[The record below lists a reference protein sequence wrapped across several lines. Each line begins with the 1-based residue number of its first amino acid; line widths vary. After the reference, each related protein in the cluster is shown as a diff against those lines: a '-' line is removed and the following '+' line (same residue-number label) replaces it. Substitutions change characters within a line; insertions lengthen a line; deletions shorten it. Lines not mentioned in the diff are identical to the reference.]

1 MNEAILMK
9 SHRTRKVARGERV
22 HRGRAGQTP
31 EGRWNAEVTSEWR
44 LDTVVD
50 VIGECISKADTRHGM
65 YTAILADCTQ
75 VGIMDLKSEDTTNA
89 DRKLRRTTRRL
100 PGTMP
105 KSIIWFDESG
115 AEAKPQKMVRR
126 SAYVKTMRE
135 YWRTLDPQYRE
146 RAQRMSIYVKSP
158 DPK

>member
-1 MNEAILMK
+1 M
-9 SHRTRKVARGERV
+9 TR
-22 HRGRAGQTP
+22 Q
-31 EGRWNAEVTSEWR
+31 WR

-50 VIGECISKADTRHGM
+50 VIVECISKADTRHGM
-65 YTAILADCTQ
+65 YIARFAECTQ
-75 VGIMDLKSEDTTNA
+75 VDIVDLNRFDTTNA
-89 DRKLRRTTRRL
+89 VRKMRRMTRGI

-126 SAYVKTMRE
+126 SAYVKTMRD

>member
-1 MNEAILMK
+1 MYI
-9 SHRTRKVARGERV
+9 ARF
-22 HRGRAGQTP
+22 
-31 EGRWNAEVTSEWR
+31 AE
-44 LDTVVD
+44 
-50 VIGECISKADTRHGM
+50 
-65 YTAILADCTQ
+65 CTQ
-75 VGIMDLKSEDTTNA
+75 VDIVDLNRFDTTNA
-89 DRKLRRTTRRL
+89 ARKMRRMTRGI

-126 SAYVKTMRE
+126 SAYVKTMRD

>member
-1 MNEAILMK
+1 MAERSGARRIQV
-9 SHRTRKVARGERV
+9 TRL
-22 HRGRAGQTP
+22 
-31 EGRWNAEVTSEWR
+31 WR

-65 YTAILADCTQ
+65 CTAMFAGCTR
-75 VGIMDLKSEDTTNA
+75 VDIMDLNRFDTTNA
-89 DRKLRRTTRRL
+89 DRKLRRMTRRM
-100 PGTMP
+100 PGIMP
-105 KSIIWFDESG
+105 KSIIWFEEVG

-126 SAYVKTMRE
+126 SVYVKTMRD

>member
-1 MNEAILMK
+1 MCIAK
-9 SHRTRKVARGERV
+9 F
-22 HRGRAGQTP
+22 AG
-31 EGRWNAEVTSEWR
+31 
-44 LDTVVD
+44 
-50 VIGECISKADTRHGM
+50 
-65 YTAILADCTQ
+65 CTQ
-75 VGIMDLKSEDTTNA
+75 VDIVELNNYDTTNV
-89 DRKLRRTTRRL
+89 DRKLRRMTRRM

-105 KSIIWFDESG
+105 KSIIWFEEVG

-126 SAYVKTMRE
+126 SAYVKTMHE

>member
-1 MNEAILMK
+1 M
-9 SHRTRKVARGERV
+9 
-22 HRGRAGQTP
+22 
-31 EGRWNAEVTSEWR
+31 TSEWR

-50 VIGECISKADTRHGM
+50 VIVECTTKADTRHGM
-65 YTAILADCTQ
+65 YTAIFADCTQ
-75 VGIMDLKSEDTTNA
+75 VDIMDLKSEDTTNA
-89 DRKLRRTTRRL
+89 DRKLRRHTRKC
-100 PGTMP
+100 PGVMP
-105 KSIIWFDESG
+105 KTIVWFDEDG

-126 SAYVKTMRE
+126 SVYVKTMRD